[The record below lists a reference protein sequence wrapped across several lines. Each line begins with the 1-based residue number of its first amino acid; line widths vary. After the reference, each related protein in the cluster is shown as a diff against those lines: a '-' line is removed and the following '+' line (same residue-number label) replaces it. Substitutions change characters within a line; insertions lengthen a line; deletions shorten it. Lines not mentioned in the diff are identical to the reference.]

1 MGTLSRYIFRKASL
15 MCTAAWISLS
25 LLVLLSVFFGNL
37 SFFAQHDAKGSV
49 IVQYLLYS
57 MPQIVHLVLPF
68 SVCVGIIAAQASF
81 SRHVE
86 TIAMQACSV
95 SFARLSVPYLVM
107 GLLAA
112 LVMCILSFYLYPVSQ
127 RYADKIENI
136 FIRKHDIQGSFS
148 VNGGRFKLGGDIYY
162 VEHMDIS
169 KGIMQNVVCYR
180 TSSGK
185 LSAIIRAESAL
196 WDGKT
201 WKAKGME
208 VIHMSTS
215 GITMEVSSSVLPLA
229 RGPADLVMAQPA
241 PEVLTLPELIEYRS
255 HLKDDNIKSVSLDTH
270 FHSRISFAIAPLIM
284 TLLVLPFGM
293 RFPRAG
299 GIARGISIGLILGL
313 SYWALH
319 SAMMGA
325 GVSGYVHPAVASWTA
340 DVVALVT
347 GISLMMKR
355 SGVYG

>member
-1 MGTLSRYIFRKASL
+1 
-15 MCTAAWISLS
+15 
-25 LLVLLSVFFGNL
+25 VLLSVFFGNL
-37 SFFAQHDAKGSV
+37 SFFAEHDAKGS
-49 IVQYLLYS
+49 IIAQYLLYS
-57 MPQIVHLVLPF
+57 MPEIVHWVLPF

-95 SFARLSVPYLVM
+95 SFARLSIPYLVM
-107 GLLAA
+107 GLIAA
-112 LVMCILSFYLYPVSQ
+112 LIMSILSFYLYPVSQ
-127 RYADKIENI
+127 RHADKIENI
-136 FIRKHDIQGSFS
+136 FIRKHDIHGSFS

-169 KGIMQNVVCYR
+169 KGIMQHVICYR
-180 TSSGK
+180 ISSGK
-185 LSAIIRAESAL
+185 LSAIIRAETAQ

-201 WKAKGME
+201 WNAKGME
-208 VIHMSTS
+208 IIHMSTS
-215 GITMEVSSSVLPLA
+215 GITMEGAASALPLR
-229 RGPADLVMAQPA
+229 RGPTDLVMAQPA
-241 PEVLTLPELIEYRS
+241 PDVLTLSELIEYRS
-255 HLKDDNIKSVSLDTH
+255 HLLDDNIRSVSLDTH
-270 FHSRISFAIAPLIM
+270 FHSRISFAIAPFIM

-319 SAMMGA
+319 SAMTASGI
-325 GVSGYVHPAVASWTA
+325 SGYVHPAVASWTA
-340 DVVALVT
+340 DMAALAC